1 MNAPYHVALL
11 QKSLGARLS
20 ARALAVVT
28 QANLNQDS
36 LWVLTHFEYHF
47 DHNCFAAGHAFVAAC
62 RQRIVAWPGAHTAW
76 QALGRLTHAVQD
88 FYAHS
93 NYVALWLAQHPTL
106 APHATIDP
114 LAPGILNHP
123 QLQSG
128 KIYWVR
134 EALWQWPITR
144 PLVHGLLPADS
155 HAHMNLDDPST
166 GPLFAYAM
174 AAAEQRT
181 RLEFERLWAELGE
194 KHNESVQRAFC
205 DC

>member
-1 MNAPYHVALL
+1 MNACYHVALL
-11 QKSLGARLS
+11 RAALGARLS
-20 ARALAVVT
+20 PRALAVVT
-28 QANLNQDS
+28 QANLNQDNLLG
-36 LWVLTHFEYHF
+36 LWRFEYHF
-47 DHNCFAAGHAFVAAC
+47 DHNRFAEGYAYLETC
-62 RQRIVAWPGAHTAW
+62 RQAILAWPGAVAAW
-76 QALGRLTHAVQD
+76 RALGRLTHAVQD

-93 NYVALWLAQHPTL
+93 NYAALWHARHPAL
-106 APHATIDP
+106 PPAAINPLDP
-114 LAPGILNHP
+114 ALLNHP

-134 EALWQWPITR
+134 EALWQWPVTR
-144 PLVHGLLPADS
+144 PLVQGLLPADA
-155 HAHMNLDDPST
+155 HARMNLDAPAA

-194 KHNESVQRAFC
+194 RYSEAIQRAFC